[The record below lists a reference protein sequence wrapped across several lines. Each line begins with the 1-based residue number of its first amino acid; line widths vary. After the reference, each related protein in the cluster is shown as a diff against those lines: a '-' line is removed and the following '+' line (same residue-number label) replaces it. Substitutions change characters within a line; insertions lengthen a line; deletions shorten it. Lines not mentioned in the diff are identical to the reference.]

1 MTTVVLLGLCRIA
14 EVLLA
19 VFLIGIVI
27 AKIKYISRG
36 RKARGGK

>member
-1 MTTVVLLGLCRIA
+1 MKRYYWFTAFLP
-14 EVLLA
+14 VLLA